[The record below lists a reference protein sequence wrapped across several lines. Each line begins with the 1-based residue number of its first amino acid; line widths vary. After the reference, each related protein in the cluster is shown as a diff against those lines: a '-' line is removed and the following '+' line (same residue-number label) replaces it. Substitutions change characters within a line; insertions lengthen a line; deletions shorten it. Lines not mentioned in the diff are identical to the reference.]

1 MPPSLTH
8 AAGALE
14 LGLILAGVVLLWRLG
29 VSPAARS
36 RRGLDQLAPW
46 DLPFFDFLVFL
57 FLVLTASF
65 LAAALGGALARSSVL
80 GLRGDAVT
88 VCVGASAQLGM
99 LAGVVLF
106 RLRVEPRPFA
116 LRLASRSVLTA
127 GFATFLVS
135 LPLLIGTAALW
146 EFALKE
152 LGLPVDRQD
161 LIGMFANA
169 DSPWLLAVMI
179 ALAVVIA
186 PLNEELVFRAGVF
199 RYLRTRLPRWAALL
213 LPALTFAALH
223 VNWQTWQGLASLA
236 PLVVLAIVLAIAYER
251 TGNIGTSIAAHAFF
265 NLNTIVVILSGL
277 NA

>member
-1 MPPSLTH
+1 MSTPLTTV
-8 AAGALE
+8 AGALE
-14 LGLILAGVVLLWRLG
+14 LGLILAGVVLLWRHG

-36 RRGLDQLAPW
+36 RRGLDALAPW
-46 DLPFFDFLVFL
+46 DLPLFDFFVFL

-65 LAAALGGALARSSVL
+65 LAAALGGALARSPAV

-88 VCVGASAQLGM
+88 VFVGAAAQLGM
-99 LAGVVLF
+99 LAGVVVF
-106 RLRVEPRPFA
+106 RTRVERRPLG
-116 LRLASRSVLTA
+116 LRRMGTEIFTS
-127 GFATFLVS
+127 GFATFLIS
-135 LPLLIGTAALW
+135 LPLLIATAAVW
-146 EFALKE
+146 EFALKK

-186 PLNEELVFRAGVF
+186 PLNEELVFRAGIF
-199 RYLRTRLPRWAALL
+199 RYLRTRIPRWAALL

-251 TGNIGTSIAAHAFF
+251 TGNIGTSIVAHACF
-265 NLNTIVVILSGL
+265 NLNTIAVILSGL
-277 NA
+277 NT